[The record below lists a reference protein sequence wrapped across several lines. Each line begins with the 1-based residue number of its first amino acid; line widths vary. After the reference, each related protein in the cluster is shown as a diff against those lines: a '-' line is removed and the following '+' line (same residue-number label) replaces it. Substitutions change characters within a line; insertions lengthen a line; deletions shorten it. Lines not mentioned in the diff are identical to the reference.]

1 MTLVA
6 ARGLAKNFGRTAA
19 LDGFDLTVEE
29 GAIVGLIGPN
39 GSGKTTAFRGITGL
53 ARLDDGDLSVL
64 GLDPYRQRAELMR
77 QTAYIA
83 DVGTLPRWMKVR
95 DLLQF
100 VAGVHPAFDL
110 AQAQATLAATDV
122 QGSARV
128 GALSKGMTVQ
138 LHLALVMATSAR
150 LLVLDEPTLGL
161 DLLYRRRFYE
171 TLLEDYFEEGRSIL
185 VSTHEI
191 GEIEHILTDVA
202 FIDRGRRVLQA
213 RVDDLSRRFAKV
225 TGPEAAEPALQALQ
239 PLQLRRTLKGIE
251 ALYDGLDASL
261 LPPGVSQSAP
271 DLSELFVA
279 VLGGDR

>member
-6 ARGLAKNFGRTAA
+6 ARGLAKHYGRAAA

-53 ARLDDGDLSVL
+53 ARLDDGELSVL

-122 QGSARV
+122 QSSARV
-128 GALSKGMTVQ
+128 GARSP
-138 LHLALVMATSAR
+138 ALVASWDTATR
-150 LLVLDEPTLGL
+150 LPRK
-161 DLLYRRRFYE
+161 YPSPPSCRRPLSSCELAGGAVVMSRASE
-171 TLLEDYFEEGRSIL
+171 RSICWS
-185 VSTHEI
+185 VMGT
-191 GEIEHILTDVA
+191 
-202 FIDRGRRVLQA
+202 VLMA
-213 RVDDLSRRFAKV
+213 MVLW
-225 TGPEAAEPALQALQ
+225 
-239 PLQLRRTLKGIE
+239 
-251 ALYDGLDASL
+251 AS
-261 LPPGVSQSAP
+261 V
-271 DLSELFVA
+271 
-279 VLGGDR
+279 